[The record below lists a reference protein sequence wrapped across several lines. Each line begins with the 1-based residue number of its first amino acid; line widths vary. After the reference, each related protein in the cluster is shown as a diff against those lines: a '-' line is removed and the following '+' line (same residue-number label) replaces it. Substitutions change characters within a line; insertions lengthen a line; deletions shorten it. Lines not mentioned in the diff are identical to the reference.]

1 MTAPPLNV
9 SRETS
14 EKLQQYVAI
23 LKRENAVQ
31 NLISRATS
39 DDIWVRHIED
49 SAQLRQFAARAGR
62 WLDVGSGAGLP
73 GIVLALLSDDPIV
86 LCEPRRLR
94 ADFLTSV
101 KAEFELNHVEIVQKK
116 VEQVRGRFDYVTARA
131 VASASALFAMTAH
144 LTHNGTT
151 FILPKGRTAQSEL
164 DEVRQ
169 SWQGSFRL
177 EPSMTSEDASILVA
191 TGVRPKGAR

>member
-1 MTAPPLNV
+1 MTGPSNV
-9 SRETS
+9 SRETF
-14 EKLQQYVAI
+14 EKLQRYI
-23 LKRENAVQ
+23 TLLEGENARQ
-31 NLISRATS
+31 NLISRAAS
-39 DDIWVRHIED
+39 EDIWVRHIED
-49 SAQLRQFAARAGR
+49 SVQLRPFAARPGR

-73 GIVLALLSDDPIV
+73 GIVLAVLSEDPIV

-94 ADFLTSV
+94 ADFLERV
-101 KAEFELNHVEIVQKK
+101 KGELGLNHVEVAQKK
-116 VEQVRGRFDYVTARA
+116 AEQIRGRFDYVTARA
-131 VASASALFAMTAH
+131 VASASKLFAMTAH

-151 FILPKGRTAQSEL
+151 FILPKGRSAQSEL
-164 DEVRQ
+164 DDVRQ